1 MKINRDTV
9 LIKAHY
15 FFFFAGMVPVL
26 PFSMVLGL
34 GLGVPII
41 LQGLMAAV
49 VLVGT
54 VIAKPILS
62 LIADTFPRS
71 RRIIFIASILMC
83 GLSLGCVCFVP
94 SFGLEPSFDKA
105 WLLPA
110 NYNITDAE
118 KIHRKPSSEKLTL
131 ISDDSKFNEEI
142 IGNQSKW
149 ESLGEIPG
157 MEKYVANFSWSDL
170 TLYLPVGES
179 CHLVSG
185 VDCQLTRKYPSRTV
199 DHLQVTLASNYSSS
213 ELGLL
218 PYRIASRNILNLDV
232 VGRVSVKCN
241 AGQQEGLGCQPVEVW
256 TKMGF
261 WAFFSLMM
269 IGMISFCTANS
280 FSDAVTIETIGPSG
294 NYGSQRAWGSLGWG
308 LMGPVSGLLVDWWSG
323 YAELK
328 DYTPAYLLVFLIM
341 GVDVVLSS
349 NLKVPKLDAERNVW
363 SSVWPLLQEPR
374 FFLFLLFSVLNG
386 CFDGVVLNF
395 LFVLQEDMAAG
406 SAAVQNIK
414 FLQGITIFVQ
424 CATEV
429 PCMFFSHVLVKK
441 IGADRVTTLV
451 LGLHAIRLYLI
462 TCVGTWGNVWLTVA
476 VEVLNGPCYGL
487 GYSAIVV
494 YAGQLAPPGASTT
507 VQSLANICYESIG
520 YALCSVTSGVIVATA
535 GSVRLFLV
543 WGVVA
548 SITTLLHFFYVVWIA
563 SRADPLVNPSL
574 QKRCNN
580 EGEATVEEHLYLRA
594 ENSDHTHIKPVN
606 SEASRNSS
614 SSKRPSS
621 GAFSEQKVAGLSG
634 LRSSDNEDSDTE
646 SELCESIR
654 EKLSSCADE
663 PCMCIRHS
671 KTGITIA
678 ECRKCAAEKTC
689 FLNGS
694 VGPACGPSY
703 LQDVD
708 KQPLADAINSDGNRN
723 SSACTLNH
731 FPIASI
737 DVSNVRDT
745 RALDSTSNLQ
755 GLETGPTDRSTLYC
769 YVSNV

>member
-83 GLSLGCVCFVP
+83 GL
-94 SFGLEPSFDKA
+94 
-105 WLLPA
+105 
-110 NYNITDAE
+110 
-118 KIHRKPSSEKLTL
+118 
-131 ISDDSKFNEEI
+131 
-142 IGNQSKW
+142 
-149 ESLGEIPG
+149 
-157 MEKYVANFSWSDL
+157 
-170 TLYLPVGES
+170 
-179 CHLVSG
+179 
-185 VDCQLTRKYPSRTV
+185 
-199 DHLQVTLASNYSSS
+199 
-213 ELGLL
+213 
-218 PYRIASRNILNLDV
+218 
-232 VGRVSVKCN
+232 VSVKCN

-520 YALCSVTSGVIVATA
+520 
-535 GSVRLFLV
+535 
-543 WGVVA
+543 
-548 SITTLLHFFYVVWIA
+548 
-563 SRADPLVNPSL
+563 P
-574 QKRCNN
+574 
-580 EGEATVEEHLYLRA
+580 
-594 ENSDHTHIKPVN
+594 
-606 SEASRNSS
+606 
-614 SSKRPSS
+614 
-621 GAFSEQKVAGLSG
+621 
-634 LRSSDNEDSDTE
+634 
-646 SELCESIR
+646 
-654 EKLSSCADE
+654 
-663 PCMCIRHS
+663 
-671 KTGITIA
+671 
-678 ECRKCAAEKTC
+678 
-689 FLNGS
+689 
-694 VGPACGPSY
+694 
-703 LQDVD
+703 
-708 KQPLADAINSDGNRN
+708 
-723 SSACTLNH
+723 
-731 FPIASI
+731 
-737 DVSNVRDT
+737 
-745 RALDSTSNLQ
+745 
-755 GLETGPTDRSTLYC
+755 
-769 YVSNV
+769 